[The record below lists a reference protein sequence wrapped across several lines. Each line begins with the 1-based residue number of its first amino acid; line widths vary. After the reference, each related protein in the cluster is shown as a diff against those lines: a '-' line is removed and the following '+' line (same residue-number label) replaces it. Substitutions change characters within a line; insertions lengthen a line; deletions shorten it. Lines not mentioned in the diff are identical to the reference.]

1 MTRHFARLTLA
12 ATMALV
18 AGALQAQGLPTSQPK
33 YLQIFREEVKLG
45 RNADHEKLEA
55 GWPAAFERAKST
67 DYYLAMVATTGTN
80 EAWFVIPQESNAAV
94 DASMR
99 RQAANK
105 QLTMELERLGKA
117 DADMLTNVRSLIAM
131 ARPDLSYGAYPDIGK
146 QRFWE
151 ITWFRVRPGHEQ
163 QWEGAAKAYVAATK
177 RTVPGTSFRVYEIAA
192 GMPGPTYLIFSSV
205 VSYADFDQMASEGQK
220 IWTSMTPDEMGVM
233 QKFSTEGLISA
244 ETNRFRLSPTMS
256 YVPKAVRDSDPAFWS
271 PKKAVASATAQ
282 QAVATTP

>member
-1 MTRHFARLTLA
+1 MTRHITRLMLGA
-12 ATMALV
+12 MGLV

-67 DYYLAMVATTGTN
+67 DYYLAMVATTGAN
-80 EAWFVIPQESNAAV
+80 EAWFVIPQESNAAA

-99 RQAANK
+99 RQAANR
-105 QLTMELERLGKA
+105 QLSMELERLGKA
-117 DADMLTNVRSLIAM
+117 DGDLLTSVRSLLAM
-131 ARPDLSYGAYPDIGK
+131 ARPDLSYGSYPDIGK

-151 ITWFRVRPGHEQ
+151 ITWFRVRPGHELQ
-163 QWEGAAKAYVAATK
+163 FEGAAKAYIGATK
-177 RTVPGTSFRVYEIAA
+177 RAVPETSFRVYEIIA

-205 VSYADFDQMASEGQK
+205 MSYADFDQMTSEGQK
-220 IWTSMTPDEMGVM
+220 IWTSMTPDEMGLM
-233 QKFSTEGLISA
+233 QKFSTEGLINA

-256 YVPKAVRDSDPAFWS
+256 YVPKSVRDSDPAFWS
-271 PKKAVASATAQ
+271 PKKTVAASAQ
-282 QAVATTP
+282 QPAATTP